1 MEGPALH
8 WMRWLRQHT
17 VDISWLQLTQEP
29 LHCYGGHMS
38 ANPYE
43 RLPEKNSV
51 DFIRKTMQM
60 HEDTFKQQVIHQDS
74 SVILIQESNEETE
87 ELEEAD
93 AETCGRRHITAV
105 STAIDDERA
114 AEARSFI
121 PLKGNYK
128 MSIHGPDRES
138 EAELTL
144 SIGGSSSKKTIMST
158 NQELGFSEQM
168 HKRMKKLDSPSSIKS
183 GKGGDCS
190 TLTTPMSSSS
200 ATFDNERKK
209 PHWLFQGL
217 RLNMTV

>member
-29 LHCYGGHMS
+29 LHCYGGLMR

-60 HEDTFKQQVIHQDS
+60 REDTFKQQKK
-74 SVILIQESNEETE
+74 
-87 ELEEAD
+87 
-93 AETCGRRHITAV
+93 HITAV
-105 STAIDDERA
+105 STAIDDDRVA
-114 AEARSFI
+114 GARSFI

-128 MSIHGPDRES
+128 ISIHGPDRES
-138 EAELTL
+138 EAQLTL

-168 HKRMKKLDSPSSIKS
+168 HKRMKDLDSPSSIKS
-183 GKGGDCS
+183 GKGGDFS

-209 PHWLFQGL
+209 PHWLFQG
-217 RLNMTV
+217 MTV